1 MSGKIF
7 LQHHVPSLP
16 LAGQS
21 VDLGARSGFVIT
33 AVPSCYGAVEGWQW
47 ACLGVMWSFYRPSPL
62 FVLVASQSF
71 DL

>member
-7 LQHHVPSLP
+7 LQRHVPSLP

-21 VDLGARSGFVIT
+21 VDLGARSGFVVT
-33 AVPSCYGAVEGWQW
+33 AVPSCCGKMAV
-47 ACLGVMWSFYRPSPL
+47 ACLGVMWSFYSSSPL